1 MRIVCFG
8 YHKWAL
14 RIYDDLLL
22 NEEHHVLVFR
32 SQKHVDLELLSDFNP
47 EVVLFYGW
55 SWHVPEEITNRFTC
69 LMLHPAPLPLYRGG
83 SPIQNQIIA
92 GEHSSAVTIFV
103 MNQEVDA
110 GPIVAQ
116 TKLSLAGTL
125 DEIFTRVSEHGIC
138 LTNQILNNGIHAINQ
153 DHSLATYARRRTPEE
168 SEITVEEIM
177 TSSCDYLYNKIR
189 MLADP
194 YPNAFIRTHD
204 GNELVIHAASIR
216 RATDS

>member
-8 YHKWAL
+8 YREWAL
-14 RIYDDLLL
+14 RIYGELLL
-22 NEEHHVLVFR
+22 DEEHHVLVFR

-92 GEHSSAVTIFV
+92 GESSSAVTIFV

-116 TKLSLAGTL
+116 TELSLAGTL
-125 DEIFTRVSEHGIC
+125 DDIFTRVTELGIC
-138 LTNQILNNGIHAINQ
+138 LTNQILNNGMQPVNQ
-153 DHSLATYARRRTPEE
+153 DHSLATYVRRRAAQE
-168 SEITVEEIM
+168 SEITVDEMM

-194 YPNAFIRTHD
+194 YPNAFIRTRD
-204 GNELVIHAASIR
+204 GNELVIHSASIR
-216 RATDS
+216 RATGS